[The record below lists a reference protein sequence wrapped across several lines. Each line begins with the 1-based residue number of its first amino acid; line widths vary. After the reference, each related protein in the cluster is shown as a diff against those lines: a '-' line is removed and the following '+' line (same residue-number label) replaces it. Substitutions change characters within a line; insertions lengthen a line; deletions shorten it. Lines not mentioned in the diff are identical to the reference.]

1 MARVTG
7 SVCRYC
13 RRAMMKLYL
22 KGEKCFTDKCPV
34 SRRMYPPG
42 EHGRRYVKESEYSLR
57 LHEKQKARRM
67 YGILE
72 GQFRNYYELAARQ
85 KGVTGENLLRLLET
99 RLDNVVYRL
108 GLGRSRSEARQLV
121 GHGQMAVNGKRV
133 DIPSFRVK
141 QGDVISLTS
150 RGGKLERI
158 KESAALASQGEV
170 PAWLEMDFEKIK
182 AKVKEMPARE
192 DIVMDLSEQLIV
204 EFYSK

>member
-34 SRRMYPPG
+34 SRRTYPPG

-121 GHGQMAVNGKRV
+121 GHGQIAVNGKRV
-133 DIPSFRVK
+133 DIPSYRVK
-141 QGDVISLTS
+141 KGDVVGLTS

-158 KESAALASQGEV
+158 RESAALASEGEV
-170 PAWLEMDFEKIK
+170 PAWLEIDFEKIK
-182 AKVKEMPARE
+182 AKVKEIPARE
-192 DIVMDLSEQLIV
+192 DIVIDLSEQLIV